1 MEQSCKPTYLGS
13 CGKTTRS
20 LSCTGS
26 LMSFCFKTKSERQA
40 GKMSQW
46 VEVLATRPAAL
57 SLTLGACMVKGGGWL
72 PRLSSGLTSMPQNIS
87 VSQSINISIDKKW
100 SGVLLN
106 GLPTIQETLGSYV
119 CVRAVRA
126 PNTLYIDQRVHVC
139 LGKTNV
145 RTTLLEKLSYFQFWD
160 QLERGQS
167 L

>member
-1 MEQSCKPTYLGS
+1 MQAHVLG
-13 CGKTTRS
+13 KLRQDNTFTE
-20 LSCTGS
+20 LHGS

-72 PRLSSGLTSMPQNIS
+72 PRLSSGLTPQNIS

-106 GLPTIQETLGSYV
+106 GLPTIQETLGSYI

-145 RTTLLEKLSYFQFWD
+145 RATLLEKL
-160 QLERGQS
+160 
-167 L
+167 